1 MKKILMIPRYDE
13 LEENLKLRDKL
24 NIGFEYNDFFI
35 PSLLDNKKELDERI
49 EAYKKIGG
57 FNTIHGVFFD
67 ICFNS
72 SDSLIKDASYKRAR
86 QTLDIAK
93 KLGCK
98 KIVFHTNYI
107 IGFNSDDY
115 KKMWVERNA
124 EAYNTFLN
132 EYSDIE
138 ILIENMFDNNDI
150 LVRELLDMV
159 NNPRFRMCLDI
170 AHANLSNESISEWI
184 KNCKK
189 YVSHIHINDNFGDID
204 SHLAIGEG
212 SMDYD
217 YIISELNKFDDVTIL
232 IEVKTTDDFIK
243 SYDYLVSRGLKLC

>member
-1 MKKILMIPRYDE
+1 MKKILMIPRINE
-13 LEENLKLRDKL
+13 LEENLKLRDNL

-35 PSLLDNKKELDERI
+35 PSLLDDKVELEKRI
-49 EAYKKIGG
+49 KAYQNVGG

-72 SDSLIKDASYKRAR
+72 SDNLIKDASYTRAR

-93 KLGCK
+93 KLGCR

-107 IGFNSDDY
+107 VGFNSTDY
-115 KKMWVERNA
+115 KTMWIDRNA
-124 EAYNTFLN
+124 LAYETFLK

-138 ILIENMFDNNDI
+138 ILVENMFDDNDELI
-150 LVRELLDMV
+150 LALLKKV
-159 NNPRFRMCLDI
+159 NNPKFRMCFDI
-170 AHANLSNESISEWI
+170 AHANLSKESIITWYN
-184 KNCKK
+184 NCKDFI
-189 YVSHIHINDNFGDID
+189 SHIHINDNFGTSDA
-204 SHLAIGEG
+204 HLAIGTG

-217 YIISELNKFDDVTIL
+217 YIIKEILNNFDGSIL

-243 SYDYLVSRGLKLC
+243 SYEYLINRGLKLC

>member
-1 MKKILMIPRYDE
+1 MKKLLMIPRINE

-35 PSLLDNKKELDERI
+35 PDLLDDEKALKERVN
-49 EAYKKIGG
+49 AYKKVGG

-72 SDSLIKDASYKRAR
+72 SDKLIKDASYKRAR

-93 KLGCK
+93 ELGCK

-107 IGFNSDDY
+107 IGFNSNDY

-124 EAYNTFLN
+124 LAYKEFLK
-132 EYSDIE
+132 EYQDIE

-150 LVRELLDMV
+150 LIRELLDMV
-159 NNPRFRMCLDI
+159 NDKRFRMCLDI
-170 AHANLSNESISEWI
+170 AHANLSDESISEWI

-189 YVSHIHINDNFGDID
+189 YVSHIHINDNFKDVD
-204 SHLAIGEG
+204 SHLAIGDG
-212 SMDYD
+212 NMDYD
-217 YIISELNKFDDVTIL
+217 YIISELNKMDDISIL
-232 IEVKTTDDFIK
+232 IEVKNTPDFIK
-243 SYDYLVSRGLKLC
+243 SYDYLISRGLKL

>member
-1 MKKILMIPRYDE
+1 MKKILMIPRINE

-35 PSLLDNKKELDERI
+35 PSLLDDEKALKERI
-49 EAYKKIGG
+49 NAYKNVGG
-57 FNTIHGVFFD
+57 YNTIHGVFFD

-72 SDSLIKDASYKRAR
+72 SDDLIKDASYKRAR

-93 KLGCK
+93 ELGCK

-107 IGFNSDDY
+107 IGFNSSDY

-124 EAYNTFLN
+124 VAYKQFLK

-138 ILIENMFDNNDI
+138 ILVENMFDNNDVLI
-150 LVRELLDMV
+150 RELLEEV
-159 NNPRFRMCLDI
+159 NDKRFRMCLDI
-170 AHANLSNESISEWI
+170 AHANLSDESISEWI

-189 YVSHIHINDNFGDID
+189 YVSHIHINDNFKDCD
-204 SHLAIGEG
+204 SHLAIGDG
-212 SMDYD
+212 NMDYD
-217 YIISELNKFDDVTIL
+217 YIVKELNKMDDITIL
-232 IEVKTTDDFIK
+232 IEVKNTPDFIK
-243 SYDYLVSRGLKLC
+243 SYDYLIKKGLVL